1 MALPLVETIE
11 AKVEER
17 LNEMSVANGYNYDYA
32 NIEAGE
38 DLRILESLEQRNEFP
53 VVFCPGGNEG
63 PPGGEIAPTSKDGRR
78 LEIDVFGY
86 AKSKDHGTQL
96 NKIRQDVE
104 RTLIR
109 TADTV
114 PLGISPGVTTINLVT
129 VLKDQIPDNPDL
141 EMIILTFAVEYRY
154 TKGNP

>member
-1 MALPLVETIE
+1 MAETIE

-32 NIEAGE
+32 NNGSGE
-38 DLRILESLEQRNEFP
+38 DLRFLESIEQRNEFP

-63 PPGGEIAPTSKDGRR
+63 PPSNETAPVSRDARR
-78 LEIDVFGY
+78 IEIDVFGY

-109 TADTV
+109 GADAV
-114 PLGISPGVTTINLVT
+114 PLGINGVTTTNLVT

-141 EMIILTFAVEYRY
+141 EMIILTFAAEYRY
-154 TKGNP
+154 TRGDP

>member
-32 NIEAGE
+32 NNGTGK
-38 DLRILESLEQRNEFP
+38 DLRFLESIEQRNEFP

-63 PPGGEIAPTSKDGRR
+63 SPGIETAPTTKDGRQ

-86 AKSKDHGTQL
+86 AKSSDHGTQL

-109 TADTV
+109 TADKP
-114 PLGISPGVTTINLVT
+114 PLGISGVTVLNLVT
-129 VLKDQIPDNPDL
+129 VLKDQMPDHPDL
-141 EMIILTFAVEYRY
+141 EMIILTFVAQYRY
-154 TKGNP
+154 TRGDP

>member
-17 LNEMSVANGYNYDYA
+17 LNEMSIANGYNFDYA
-32 NIEAGE
+32 NNGTGE
-38 DLRILESLEQRNEFP
+38 DLRFLENIEQRNEFP
-53 VVFCPGGNEG
+53 VIFCPGGNEG
-63 PPGGEIAPTSKDGRR
+63 PPGDERAPTTKDERR

-86 AKSKDHGTQL
+86 AKGKDHGTQV
-96 NKIRQDVE
+96 NKLRQDVE

-114 PLGISPGVTTINLVT
+114 PLGISPGVITINLVT

-154 TKGNP
+154 TRGDP

>member
-1 MALPLVETIE
+1 MALPMAETIE

-17 LNEMSVANGYNYDYA
+17 LNEMSIASGYNYDYA
-32 NIEAGE
+32 NNGSGK
-38 DLRILESLEQRNEFP
+38 DLRFLEGIEQRNEFP

-63 PPGGEIAPTSKDGRR
+63 PPSNETAPTTRDERR
-78 LEIDVFGY
+78 IEIDVFGY

-109 TADTV
+109 SSDAV
-114 PLGISPGVTTINLVT
+114 PLGITGVTTINLVT

-141 EMIILTFAVEYRY
+141 EMIILTFAAQYRY
-154 TKGNP
+154 TRGDP

>member
-1 MALPLVETIE
+1 MALPMAETIE

-17 LNEMSVANGYNYDYA
+17 LKEMSIASGYNYDYA

-38 DLRILESLEQRNEFP
+38 GLRILESLEQRNEFP

-63 PPGGEIAPTSKDGRR
+63 PPSNETAPTTKDERR
-78 LEIDVFGY
+78 IEIDVFGY

-109 TADTV
+109 AGEA
-114 PLGISPGVTTINLVT
+114 PLGITGVTTINLVT
-129 VLKDQIPDNPDL
+129 VLKDQMPDNPDL
-141 EMIILTFAVEYRY
+141 EMIILTFAAQYRY
-154 TKGNP
+154 TRGDP

>member
-1 MALPLVETIE
+1 MAETIE

-17 LNEMSVANGYNYDYA
+17 LKDMSLTNGYNYDYA
-32 NIEAGE
+32 NVEAGE

-63 PPGGEIAPTSKDGRR
+63 PPGSETAPVTRDERR
-78 LEIDVFGY
+78 IEIDVFGY

-109 TADTV
+109 SDDAV
-114 PLGISPGVTTINLVT
+114 PLGIVGVTTLNLVT
-129 VLKDQIPDNPDL
+129 VLKDQMPDNPDL
-141 EMIILTFAVEYRY
+141 EMIILTFAAQYRY
-154 TKGNP
+154 TRGDP

>member
-1 MALPLVETIE
+1 MALPRVETIE

-17 LNEMSVANGYNYDYA
+17 LNEMSIANGYNYDYA
-32 NIEAGE
+32 NVEAGE

-63 PPGGEIAPTSKDGRR
+63 PPSNETAPTTKDERR
-78 LEIDVFGY
+78 IEIDVFGY

-109 TADTV
+109 SGEV
-114 PLGISPGVTTINLVT
+114 PLGITGVTTINLVT

-141 EMIILTFAVEYRY
+141 EMIILTFAAQYRY
-154 TKGNP
+154 TRGDP